1 MPGHNMSWIQYPSH
15 VSTAVE
21 DIIAAQGL
29 LARCIQV
36 YMVLCIPLSLAAGL
50 FNLATFIRRRD
61 KLGSLDVLLLALT
74 VTNLLATMLS
84 FTVLSRPDYL
94 AVTHLCCAA
103 LSFLANLCYFYSQ
116 YLQLA
121 MLFLVLLPAPA
132 CRPTAALAALGGCAL
147 GSSLGVVSLLGMA
160 GQLHAPT
167 LCQVDPLTAWPEY
180 EMVKFSLGFGLAL
193 LLELVLCALLA
204 ARLAQRVVRAPQAT
218 ASARSVVLAVALIAF
233 ACRLFYNV
241 ALLQRARHKLQRA
254 LGSPWDELLV
264 NLAELVLFG
273 ESCGSSLATLL
284 LHTPCRLALCR
295 APGRLGQWC
304 RGAGRQNGTAL
315 KRAEG

>member
-1 MPGHNMSWIQYPSH
+1 MPSHNMSWIHYPSY

-21 DIIAAQGL
+21 DIITAQGL
-29 LARCIQV
+29 LSRCV
-36 YMVLCIPLSLAAGL
+36 YVYVVLCIPLSLAAGL
-50 FNLATFIRRRD
+50 FNLATFVRRRAR
-61 KLGSLDVLLLALT
+61 LGNLDVFLLALT

-84 FTVLSRPDYL
+84 LTVLSRPDYL

-121 MLFLVLLPAPA
+121 MLFLVLLPVPA
-132 CRPTAALAALGGCAL
+132 CRPTATLAALGGCAL
-147 GSSLGVVSLLGMA
+147 GSSLAVVSLLGTA
-160 GQLHAPT
+160 GQLYIPT

-180 EMVKFSLGFGLAL
+180 EMVKFSLGFGLAS

-204 ARLAQRVVRAPQAT
+204 ARLVRRVVSPPKAT

-233 ACRLFYNV
+233 ACRLFYSV
-241 ALLQRARHKLQRA
+241 ALLQRARRKLQRA

-273 ESCGSSLATLL
+273 ESCCSSLATLL
-284 LHTPCRLALCR
+284 LHAPCRLALCR
-295 APGRLGQWC
+295 APGHLGRWC
-304 RGAGRQNGTAL
+304 RGAGAQNRTAL